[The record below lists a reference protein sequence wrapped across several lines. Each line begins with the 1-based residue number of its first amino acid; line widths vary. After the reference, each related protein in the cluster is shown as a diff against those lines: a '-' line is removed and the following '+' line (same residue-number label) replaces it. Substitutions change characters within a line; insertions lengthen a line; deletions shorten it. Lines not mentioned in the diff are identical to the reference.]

1 MMQSKQSFTQTSL
14 IKNELE
20 SGRLK
25 TSTLNNR
32 KQYQM
37 VYIWGESGWSTG
49 YKGKISTRSQ
59 DLSLRAASG

>member
-1 MMQSKQSFTQTSL
+1 MANIMMQSKQSFTQTSL

-37 VYIWGESGWSTG
+37 VYI
-49 YKGKISTRSQ
+49 
-59 DLSLRAASG
+59 